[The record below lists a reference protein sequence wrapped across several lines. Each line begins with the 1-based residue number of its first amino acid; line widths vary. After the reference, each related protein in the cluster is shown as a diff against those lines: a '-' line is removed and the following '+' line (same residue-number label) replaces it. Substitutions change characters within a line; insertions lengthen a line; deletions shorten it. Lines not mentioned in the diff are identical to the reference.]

1 MEADLEARRSKK
13 CLSSN
18 IHGAVGAVS
27 SSVLSD
33 RVVGEADVAV
43 STDAIQMSS
52 TRLSTSGGGGGLSPP
67 GDSRRALSGDAG
79 CPGPSFVLPPSIF
92 ASASEE
98 DERNGVGAQTVGWR
112 VNPFE
117 FDSGSAALD
126 SDVSSLTLTSPS
138 DALSEPVVIMLP
150 RSGARHD
157 ESPAACES
165 DSECTSPS
173 GFCALQPQSGVL
185 CAGPDDPCSAVGMVS
200 ARNCTGAAATCVPLT
215 NETGTMPNITGLCEC
230 QPGYQ
235 GARCQEQVECRYW
248 DFLQERWSTDG
259 CSVSPNSS
267 SSCTICEC
275 THLTDF
281 ASAAEEWIPPLNL
294 VNPFEVDLLGAFTAD
309 PRNIVVLALILSIY
323 VRVMLSLSILRALAQ
338 ANNQQRTTITGR
350 LGLLLREGLQDGRK
364 RETPAL
370 VRATFDPLCLR
381 LADQRRIAIQH
392 GYGRPKNAA
401 ARRGPLA
408 GPSLPRPE
416 S

>member
-200 ARNCTGAAATCVPLT
+200 ARNCTGAARQRHST
-215 NETGTMPNITGLCEC
+215 
-230 QPGYQ
+230 
-235 GARCQEQVECRYW
+235 AR
-248 DFLQERWSTDG
+248 
-259 CSVSPNSS
+259 
-267 SSCTICEC
+267 
-275 THLTDF
+275 
-281 ASAAEEWIPPLNL
+281 
-294 VNPFEVDLLGAFTAD
+294 
-309 PRNIVVLALILSIY
+309 
-323 VRVMLSLSILRALAQ
+323 
-338 ANNQQRTTITGR
+338 
-350 LGLLLREGLQDGRK
+350 
-364 RETPAL
+364 
-370 VRATFDPLCLR
+370 
-381 LADQRRIAIQH
+381 
-392 GYGRPKNAA
+392 
-401 ARRGPLA
+401 
-408 GPSLPRPE
+408 
-416 S
+416 